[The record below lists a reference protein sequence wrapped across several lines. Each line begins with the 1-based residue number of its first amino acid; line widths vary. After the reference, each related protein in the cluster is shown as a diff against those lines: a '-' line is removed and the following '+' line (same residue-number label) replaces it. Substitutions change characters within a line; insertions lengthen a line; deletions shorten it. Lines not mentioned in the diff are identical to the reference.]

1 MKSFF
6 QTAATVFVAATTLA
20 VAVAGPTAG
29 DPAPAFAVAD
39 TKGKTHQLSDYA
51 DKVVVLEWTNAGCPF
66 VRKHYDS
73 GSLPR
78 LQKTFTGKDVIWL
91 TVATGE
97 IAKSRTVNDTGHP
110 TAILLDEDASLAK
123 AYGAKTTAQAFIIA
137 NGKIV
142 YNGAFDDIRS
152 TDPDDILKAN
162 HLLAQALHEVL
173 AGTPVT
179 TPTSTPY
186 GCAIVY

>member
-1 MKSFF
+1 MKALPQRLAFLLCLSLSPASLI
-6 QTAATVFVAATTLA
+6 AAPEV
-20 VAVAGPTAG
+20 G
-29 DPAPAFAVAD
+29 DPAPGFSVSGTD
-39 TKGKTHQLSDYA
+39 GKTHRLSDYA

-66 VRKHYDS
+66 VKKHYDS

-91 TVATGE
+91 TVATGD

-123 AYGAKTTAQAFIIA
+123 AYGAKTTAQAFVIA

-162 HLLAQALHEVL
+162 NLIAQALHEVL
-173 AGTPVT
+173 AGTPVSI
-179 TPTSTPY
+179 PSSTPY
-186 GCAIVY
+186 GCAITY